1 MGVYVYCVIRLLG
14 LCGFNELARHFIAV
28 WTAGILGA
36 DGYLTF
42 STGKA
47 VANASHVHAYSLRN
61 ARRQRGGTAV
71 SHFLIYR
78 DMGVHRALGLS
89 AAFPDVF
96 ANAQQYAYG
105 QLVIQES
112 ALYVPALCYPRPG
125 LKANYV
131 PNLYAEPSGILCG
144 LHLPSALELVGGWAL
159 YKLYRTRWWDYT
171 DKPFNIGGYVCLEFS
186 LMWGVGAMVMIKAIH
201 PTIAALVNIIPPLVG
216 FVLMCLL
223 YAVYAA
229 DVVATAIAASDLA
242 QELDALEKVADSMH
256 AVSDA
261 MTEIL
266 GTTALDMDQKMD
278 ESRLQLKLAA
288 AEARDSY
295 DKLSP
300 REAASTMRTRADEAM
315 EAARRASQTARLN
328 AAEAAKAVKLA
339 AQGKAEQTTAF
350 LQLEQLK
357 EELAARAQVMQA
369 RTRRGTHLLGK
380 GRMLRAYPKLKHGQS
395 NRSLSSLLEQL
406 EDEYPDSFN
415 GFGIQ

>member
-1 MGVYVYCVIRLLG
+1 MNIRSSANRTDWRCSLVVFLNTTV
-14 LCGFNELARHFIAV
+14 CGFSLYHILAF
-28 WTAGILGA
+28 
-36 DGYLTF
+36 
-42 STGKA
+42 
-47 VANASHVHAYSLRN
+47 
-61 ARRQRGGTAV
+61 
-71 SHFLIYR
+71 FLIYSC
-78 DMGVHRALGLS
+78 LGWCVEVVY
-89 AAFPDVF
+89 AA
-96 ANAQQYAYG
+96 ATTG
-105 QLVIQES
+105 QLVNRGFLNGPVCPIYGFGMILVLFFLTPLEDDLLL
-112 ALYVPALCYPRPG
+112 LYLGGV
-125 LKANYV
+125 
-131 PNLYAEPSGILCG
+131 I
-144 LHLPSALELVGGWAL
+144 LPSALELVGGWAL

-186 LMWGVGAMVMIKAIH
+186 LMWGVGAMVMVKAIH
-201 PTIAALVNIIPPLVG
+201 PTIAALVNILPPLVG

-229 DVVATAIAASDLA
+229 DAVATAIAASDLA
-242 QELDALEKVADSMH
+242 RELDALEKVADSMH

-278 ESRLQLKLAA
+278 ESLLQFKLAA

-315 EAARRASQTARLN
+315 EAARRVSRTARLN

-339 AQGKAEQTTAF
+339 AQGKAEQTAAF

-357 EELAARAQVMQA
+357 EELAARAQIMQA
-369 RTRRGTHLLGK
+369 HTRRGTHLLGK
-380 GRMLRAYPKLKHGQS
+380 GRMLRAYPKLKHGQN

-415 GFGIQ
+415 GFGIQKK